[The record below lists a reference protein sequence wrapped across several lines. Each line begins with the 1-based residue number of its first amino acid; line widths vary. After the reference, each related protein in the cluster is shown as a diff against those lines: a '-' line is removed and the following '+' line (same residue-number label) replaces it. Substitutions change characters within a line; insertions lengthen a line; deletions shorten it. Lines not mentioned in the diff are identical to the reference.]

1 LNRRQAIA
9 VLARVAVAVL
19 CIAGLALENLSFARA
34 AHADWSTVEE
44 RFYALSLAG
53 KPCGRSHEKVER
65 DGDRLRT
72 TARIELRFTRLGE
85 ETLIDLESAF
95 IETESGAAIE
105 ARVAQG
111 GADSV
116 NYRFLDGGRVAI
128 KRGDLVEER
137 ALPAGAHLPP
147 RAARGF
153 IAARQGAGA
162 AEVSY
167 RFLDAQ
173 SGLVPVDIAMERKGV
188 ERREVLG
195 REIELVRYEVRN
207 SLMPMAAQE
216 LYDAQGVLVE
226 SATPIGI
233 GDLVSRLAT
242 RADADASYAA
252 SRFDIIAGT
261 FVEAAPIDDFLARR
275 SLVLRVRAKGDAIGA
290 LPEGGAQLVER
301 IDARTLRVRV
311 DTGHGSAPAPGDAS
325 DLRWLRATEVIDI
338 NHPAVQAL
346 LERLKIGDR
355 LAPLKQAEAMRA
367 GVERHL
373 ASKNLGS
380 AFASAG
386 QAAES
391 RSGDCTEHA
400 VLLAALLRARGIPSR
415 VASGLVYVPP
425 FAKRPAGWGWH
436 LWTQALVP
444 PPGAREGDSPL
455 WFDLDATLPARG
467 PRFHPAHVLV
477 ATSDLAGGAADPAF
491 TSALGLIGAIEI
503 EVEDEGKDTAVPAP
517 SSSPDGAPRP

>member
-1 LNRRQAIA
+1 MNRRRALSLLASVAMIA
-9 VLARVAVAVL
+9 LCVAGAVAP
-19 CIAGLALENLSFARA
+19 RA
-34 AHADWSTVEE
+34 AYADWALVEE
-44 RFYALSLAG
+44 RFYALTLAG
-53 KPCGRSHEKVER
+53 KPCGRSHEKLER
-65 DGDRLRT
+65 DGARLRT
-72 TARIELRFTRLGE
+72 TSRIELRFTRLGE
-85 ETLIDLESAF
+85 DTAVDLESAF
-95 IETESGAAIE
+95 IETEAGAAVE
-105 ARVAQG
+105 ARVSQG
-111 GADSV
+111 GADAV
-116 NYRFLDGGRVAI
+116 VYRFLDGGRVAI
-128 KRGDLVEER
+128 ERGGAVEER
-137 ALPAGAHLPP
+137 ALPAEAHLPP
-147 RAARGF
+147 RAARRF
-153 IAARQGAGA
+153 IAARQQAGGASIA
-162 AEVSY
+162 F

-173 SGLVPVDIAMERKGV
+173 SGLSSVEIAMTRKGV
-188 ERREVLG
+188 ERRAVLG

-207 SLMPMAAQE
+207 SLMPMAARE
-216 LYDAQGVLVE
+216 LYDAEGVLVE

-242 RADADASYAA
+242 RAEADASYAA
-252 SRFDIIAGT
+252 ARFDILAGT
-261 FVEAAPIDDFLARR
+261 FVEAAPIEDFLERKT
-275 SLVLRVRAKGDAIGA
+275 LVVRVRAKGEAIA
-290 LPEGGAQLVER
+290 DLPEGGAQTVER
-301 IDARTLRVRV
+301 VDARTLRVLV
-311 DTGHGSAPAPGDAS
+311 DTDRGSAPDAGDAT
-325 DLRWLRATEVIDI
+325 DQRWLRATEVIDFG
-338 NHPAVQAL
+338 HPAVQEL
-346 LERLKIGDR
+346 LARLKIADNMP
-355 LAPLKQAEAMRA
+355 PLKQAVAMRA

-386 QAAES
+386 EAAAN

-444 PPGAREGDSPL
+444 PAGEAGAEPR

-503 EVEDEGKDTAVPAP
+503 EVEKDGDDAN
-517 SSSPDGAPRP
+517 APRGDRAPRGAEQP

>member
-1 LNRRQAIA
+1 MNRRGAMA
-9 VLARVAVAVL
+9 LLSRVAVAAL
-19 CIAGLALENLSFARA
+19 LIAHLVVGRA

-44 RFYALSLAG
+44 RFYALSLAD
-53 KPCGRSHEKVER
+53 KPCGRSIEKIER

-85 ETLIDLESAF
+85 ETAIDLESVV
-95 IETESGAAIE
+95 IEKESGAAIE
-105 ARVAQG
+105 ARVAQS
-111 GADSV
+111 GAQAV
-116 NYRFLDGGRVAI
+116 VYRFLDGGRVAI
-128 KRGDLVEER
+128 ERGDLVEER

-147 RAARGF
+147 RAARSF
-153 IAARQGAGA
+153 IAARQAAGA

-173 SGLVPVDIAMERKGV
+173 SGLSSVEVSMARKGV

-226 SATPIGI
+226 SSTPIGI

-242 RADADASYAA
+242 RAEADASYAA

-261 FVEAAPIDDFLARR
+261 FVEAAPIEDFLARR
-275 SLVLRVRAKGDAIGA
+275 SLALRVRAKGDAIGD
-290 LPEGGAQLVER
+290 LPEGGAQTVER
-301 IDARTLRVRV
+301 VDARTLRVRV
-311 DTGHGSAPAPGDAS
+311 DTGRGSAPAQGDAS
-325 DLRWLRATEVIDI
+325 DLRWLRATEVIDV

-346 LERLKIGDR
+346 LERLRIGEG

-373 ASKNLGS
+373 ASKNFGS

-444 PPGAREGDSPL
+444 PPGARDGDAPL
-455 WFDLDATLPARG
+455 WFDFDATLPARG

-503 EVEDEGKDTAVPAP
+503 EVER
-517 SSSPDGAPRP
+517 DGASQP

>member
-1 LNRRQAIA
+1 MNRRGAIA
-9 VLARVAVAVL
+9 LLMRVAVAALFV
-19 CIAGLALENLSFARA
+19 AGPVVASLAFARTA
-34 AHADWSTVEE
+34 RADWSTVEE

-65 DGDRLRT
+65 DGNRLRT

-85 ETLIDLESAF
+85 ETAIDLESAF
-95 IETESGAAIE
+95 IETASGAAVE
-105 ARVAQG
+105 ASVVQG
-111 GADSV
+111 GAEPV
-116 NYRFLDGGRVAI
+116 RYRFLDGDRVSI
-128 KRGDLVEER
+128 ERGGAVEER
-137 ALPAGAHLPP
+137 ALPAGVHLTP
-147 RAARGF
+147 RAARAF

-162 AEVSY
+162 AEVAF

-173 SGLVPVDIAMERKGV
+173 SGLVSVDIAMARKGV
-188 ERREVLG
+188 ERRTVLG

-207 SLMPMAAQE
+207 SLMPMAAEE

-226 SATPIGI
+226 SSTPIGI

-242 RADADASYAA
+242 RAEADASHAA
-252 SRFDIIAGT
+252 ARFDILAGT
-261 FVEAAPIDDFLARR
+261 FIESAPIADFLSSR
-275 SLVLRVRAKGDAIGA
+275 SLVVRVRSKGDAIA
-290 LPEGGAQLVER
+290 SLPDGGAQTVER
-301 IDARTLRVRV
+301 IDARTLRVSV
-311 DTGHGSAPAPGDAS
+311 DTGRGSAPAAGDAS
-325 DLRWLRATEVIDI
+325 DPRWLRATEVIDI
-338 NHPAVQAL
+338 NHPAVQEL
-346 LERLKIGDR
+346 LGRLKIGES

-373 ASKNLGS
+373 SSKDLGS

-400 VLLAALLRARGIPSR
+400 VLLAALLRARGIPAR

-425 FAKRPAGWGWH
+425 HAGRPAGWGWH

-444 PPGAREGDSPL
+444 PPGARDDAAPR
-455 WFDLDATLPARG
+455 WFDLDATIPARG
-467 PRFHPAHVLV
+467 PRFHPAHILV

-503 EVEDEGKDTAVPAP
+503 ELER
-517 SSSPDGAPRP
+517 DGAVRP